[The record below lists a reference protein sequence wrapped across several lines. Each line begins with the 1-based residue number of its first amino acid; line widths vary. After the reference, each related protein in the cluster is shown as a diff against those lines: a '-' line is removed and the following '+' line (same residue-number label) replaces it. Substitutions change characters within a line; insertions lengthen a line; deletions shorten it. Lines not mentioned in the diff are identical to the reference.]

1 MPEVLTKHPDVSL
14 QVLRSTGAR
23 CGDGAPQ
30 EILETCPAE
39 RFCKLPGGEI
49 CVYGLGD
56 AQQMTQ
62 ITASDW
68 QALVQAAPPPRA
80 SDAAAFGEAIALSSN
95 PVLAVA
101 TAIGLLL
108 IGGAIGWVARRR

>member
-14 QVLRSTGAR
+14 QVLLSTGAR
-23 CGDGAPQ
+23 CSDGALQ
-30 EILETCPAE
+30 EILTTCPAE

-56 AQQMTQ
+56 AKQMTQ

-68 QALVQAAPPPRA
+68 QALVQAAPQPRA
-80 SDAAAFGEAIALSSN
+80 SGAATFGEGVALSSN
-95 PVLAVA
+95 PVLAA
-101 TAIGLLL
+101 AIGIGLLL

>member
-23 CGDGAPQ
+23 CGDGALQ
-30 EILETCPAE
+30 EILKTCPAE

-68 QALVQAAPPPRA
+68 QALVQAEPQPRTSGA
-80 SDAAAFGEAIALSSN
+80 TAFGEASALSSN
-95 PVLAVA
+95 PVLVIA
-101 TAIGLLL
+101 TGIGLLL